1 MLEGDNKKKQVSS
14 HFGATLSL
22 RCRTVKD
29 IVQLIIIIVNIDGQ
43 PVLT

>member
-1 MLEGDNKKKQVSS
+1 M
-14 HFGATLSL
+14 LSL

-29 IVQLIIIIVNIDGQ
+29 IVQLIIIIIVIIDGQ